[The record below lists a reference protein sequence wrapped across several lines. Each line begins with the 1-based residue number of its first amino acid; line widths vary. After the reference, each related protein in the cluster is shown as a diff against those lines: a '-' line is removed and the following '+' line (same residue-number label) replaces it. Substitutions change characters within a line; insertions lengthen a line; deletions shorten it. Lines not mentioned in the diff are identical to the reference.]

1 MARRL
6 VLSLLFLMSMLASQ
20 LGAPPTLASVASD
33 DSADAANT
41 GHENLVSN
49 AYLGLLGRSV
59 DKTGMAYWTGRLASG
74 DSVEEILAAIG
85 DSDEQRQLVVRQ
97 AYLEI
102 LGRQPDA
109 GGLAHWSAGLIDRTT
124 ERQLHAELY
133 ASDEFFRQ
141 AGGTDRSF
149 VVALYERAFGRQ
161 PDAAG
166 TTYWHARLT
175 SGTSRFSLARAFLAL
190 PEAALQPDLAVVSA
204 SPAPDT
210 FAASVA
216 EIDIVL
222 DRSIEPGNIAAIV
235 SVAGQRLPGVVTS
248 SPNGDGI
255 RFVANG
261 RPAGIKANQAAPV
274 VVTIFADDGAE
285 VTRTDYGFT
294 YVPGS
299 SGGTLNQLIVAFYGH
314 AKTPVLGV
322 MGEGT
327 PEQAAQR
334 LLAQAEP
341 YRVDGR
347 PVVPAF
353 ELIATLATAAAGERN
368 MYSSRTDHELIRP
381 YLDAIRAIDG
391 QLILDIQ
398 PGRADFVDEARFY
411 HQLLLEPEVGLAL
424 DPEWAV
430 GPGETPAGN
439 IGSVDAA
446 EINEVSAYL
455 SDLVVD
461 NGLPDKLLVIH
472 RFRPDMV
479 TNADSILSRPGVIIL
494 FQADGE
500 GSPPPKIADYNT
512 LLPDRFARG
521 MKVFYDEDSPQMSPT
536 DVLALDPAPD
546 YVSYQ

>member
-1 MARRL
+1 MARRV
-6 VLSLLFLMSMLASQ
+6 VLSLLLLMAVLASQ
-20 LGAPPTLASVASD
+20 LAVPPLSASA
-33 DSADAANT
+33 SADD
-41 GHENLVSN
+41 EKLVSN
-49 AYLGLLGRSV
+49 AYLGLLGRNV
-59 DKTGMAYWTGRLASG
+59 DKTGMTYWTGRLASG
-74 DSVEEILAAIG
+74 DSIPEVLAAIG

-97 AYLEI
+97 AYVEI
-102 LGRQPDA
+102 LGREPDS
-109 GGLAHWSAGLIDRTT
+109 GGLAYWSAGLIDWAT

-133 ASDEFFRQ
+133 ASEEFYRG
-141 AGGTDRSF
+141 AGGTNEAF
-149 VVALYERAFGRQ
+149 VVALYEGAFGRQ

-166 TTYWHARLT
+166 TDYWHARLT
-175 SGTSRFSLARAFLAL
+175 GGTSRFSLARAFLAL
-190 PEAALQPDLAVVSA
+190 PEAALQPDLAVVRA
-204 SPAPDT
+204 NPAPDT
-210 FAASVA
+210 FAASVGQ
-216 EIDIVL
+216 IDIVL
-222 DRSIEPGNIAAIV
+222 DRSIEPGNTAVIV
-235 SVAGQRLPGVVTS
+235 SVAGQRLPGTVTS
-248 SPNGDGI
+248 TPDNNGI

-261 RPAGIKANQAAPV
+261 RPVGIKANQQAPV
-274 VVTIFADDGAE
+274 VVTVFANDGAE
-285 VTRTDYGFT
+285 VTRTDFGFT

-299 SGGTLNQLIVAFYGH
+299 SGGTLNELIVAFYGH

-353 ELIATLATAAAGERN
+353 ELIATLATAAPGERN
-368 MYSSRTDHELIRP
+368 MYSARTNHELIRP
-381 YLDAIRAIDG
+381 YLDAIRAVDG

-411 HQLLLEPEVGLAL
+411 HELLLEPEVGLAL

-430 GPGETPAGN
+430 GPGETPKGN
-439 IGSVDAA
+439 VGTVDAA

-455 SDLVVD
+455 SDLVID

-479 TNADSILSRPGVIIL
+479 TNTDNILSRPGVIIL

-521 MKVFYDEDSPQMSPT
+521 MKVFYDEDSPQMSPA